1 MAAVH
6 LLDLPLI
13 GCLQLGN
20 AVSVLPLL
28 EDVRLDLSLQP
39 RNIFIGLRLNLPYQ
53 FLLHLYLRF
62 LTLHKIRL
70 LMILIL
76 QLNQL
81 GLFLIQP
88 LLNLIHLL
96 LGICYGV

>member
-1 MAAVH
+1 
-6 LLDLPLI
+6 
-13 GCLQLGN
+13 
-20 AVSVLPLL
+20 
-28 EDVRLDLSLQP
+28 
-39 RNIFIGLRLNLPYQ
+39 
-53 FLLHLYLRF
+53 
-62 LTLHKIRL
+62 
-70 LMILIL
+70 MILIL